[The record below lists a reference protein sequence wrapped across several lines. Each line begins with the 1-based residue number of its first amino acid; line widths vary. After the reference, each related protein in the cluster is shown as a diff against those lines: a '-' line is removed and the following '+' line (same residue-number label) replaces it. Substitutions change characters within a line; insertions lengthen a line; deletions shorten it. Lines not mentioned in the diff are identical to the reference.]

1 MIIAHTKLAMTLSP
15 TQIPPYV
22 SHRTFTTFLE
32 SLKTGIPDRID
43 GSVFDASF
51 SGTSRKQ
58 ITSALKSLNL
68 VDEELRPTSSLK
80 VLVMSTGSVRRSE
93 WRKLLEETY
102 EPVFILDL
110 QTATPFQLREELR
123 KIVRTDSMLIKC
135 ESFFKHAAVDAGI
148 KLSPHIMRRKLVR
161 RRKRPEPR
169 APKPEAQSAPV
180 TVEVPAPAQPATVA
194 AAPAPPTAS
203 PADGVW
209 QLFPQFDPTWSDE
222 EREKWLTSVER
233 ITKTL
238 TSRAETPVTEMA
250 HTTSGVAS

>member
-169 APKPEAQSAPV
+169 AHKPEAQSAPV
-180 TVEVPAPAQPATVA
+180 TVEVPAAAQPVTVA
-194 AAPAPPTAS
+194 AAPATPTAS

-238 TSRAETPVTEMA
+238 TSRAETPVHEMA
-250 HTTSGVAS
+250 HTTSGGAS

>member
-1 MIIAHTKLAMTLSP
+1 MTLSP

-32 SLKTGIPDRID
+32 SLKTGIPDRVD
-43 GSVFDASF
+43 GSVFDTSF

-58 ITSALKSLNL
+58 VTSALKSLNL
-68 VDEELRPTSSLK
+68 VDDDLRPTERLEM
-80 VLVMSTGSVRRSE
+80 LVMSTGDERRSE

-148 KLSPHIMRRKLVR
+148 RLSPHIMRRKIVR
-161 RRKRPEPR
+161 RRKRAEQR
-169 APKPEAQSAPV
+169 TTKPVAETTPDLADTPSPPQPV
-180 TVEVPAPAQPATVA
+180 AVA
-194 AAPAPPTAS
+194 AVAPTTSTAS
-203 PADGVW
+203 SADGVW
-209 QLFPQFDPTWSDE
+209 QLFPKFDPDWSAE
-222 EREKWLTSVER
+222 TRENWLAAIER
-233 ITKTL
+233 ISKTSDRL
-238 TSRAETPVTEMA
+238 S
-250 HTTSGVAS
+250 

>member
-1 MIIAHTKLAMTLSP
+1 MTLSP

-32 SLKTGIPDRID
+32 SLKTGIPDRVD
-43 GSVFDASF
+43 GSVFDTSF

-58 ITSALKSLNL
+58 VTSALKSLNL
-68 VDEELRPTSSLK
+68 VDDDLRPTERLEM
-80 VLVMSTGSVRRSE
+80 LVMSTGDERRSE

-148 KLSPHIMRRKLVR
+148 RLSPHIMRRKIVR
-161 RRKRPEPR
+161 RRKRTEQR
-169 APKPEAQSAPV
+169 TTKPVAETTPDLADTPSPPQPV
-180 TVEVPAPAQPATVA
+180 AVA
-194 AAPAPPTAS
+194 AVAPTTSTAS
-203 PADGVW
+203 SADGVW
-209 QLFPQFDPTWSDE
+209 QLFPKFDPDWSAE
-222 EREKWLTSVER
+222 TRENWLAAIER
-233 ITKTL
+233 ISKTSDRL
-238 TSRAETPVTEMA
+238 S
-250 HTTSGVAS
+250 